1 MGADAPAQALARGPC
16 YTLDSDAMALRKAT
30 VGAALASY
38 ATGGKPASKETSCV
52 YESMESS
59 PCFCHVQC
67 GGGMNSL
74 AVPSSIEDIVASY
87 VDDVAS
93 CEDDVVFW
101 ISPRPS
107 LSVRVQ
113 SGDLV
118 GKG

>member
-1 MGADAPAQALARGPC
+1 MGADAPAQALARGAC
-16 YTLDSDAMALRKAT
+16 YTLDSDVMALRKAT

-38 ATGGKPASKETSCV
+38 ATGGKPASKATLCV

-59 PCFCHVQC
+59 PCFCHLQY

-74 AVPSSIEDIVASY
+74 AVPASIE
-87 VDDVAS
+87 DDVAS